1 MLDQAQVTHRLQIA
15 QKIPFLKDL
24 SAAQVNRVIKS
35 GKIESVDAGKRLCK
49 AGDHSNAMWILL
61 AGKLSI
67 LDGETVL
74 ATLEAVDIAGEMG
87 LVTGLPRSTTIQVTA
102 NVVLVEIQKLR
113 LDALVKDDLDLERKL
128 YRNMLQSLCGKL
140 RQNNAQMTQA
150 GTTLERE
157 IAASLT

>member
-1 MLDQAQVTHRLQIA
+1 MLDQAQVSHRLRIA
-15 QKIPFLKDL
+15 QKITFLKDL
-24 SAAQVNRVIKS
+24 SAGQVDRVLQS
-35 GKIESVDAGKRLCK
+35 GKIQSIDAGKVLCK

-61 AGKLSI
+61 GGQLSVQ
-67 LDGETVL
+67 DRETVL
-74 ATLEAVDIAGEMG
+74 AVLDPVDLAGEMG
-87 LVTGLPRSTTIQVTA
+87 LITSLPRSATIHVTKDA
-102 NVVLVEIQKLR
+102 IVLEIQKLR
-113 LDALVKDDLDLERKL
+113 LDALLKEDIDLERKL